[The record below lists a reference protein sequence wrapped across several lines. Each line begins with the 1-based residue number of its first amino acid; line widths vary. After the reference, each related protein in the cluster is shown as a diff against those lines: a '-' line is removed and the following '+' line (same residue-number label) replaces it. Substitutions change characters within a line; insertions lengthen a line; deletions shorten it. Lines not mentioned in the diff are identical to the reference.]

1 MQRTFGDDDAAEK
14 SKSGENDGLP
24 GYRIYAI
31 LLQAMKRKTTDAVE
45 ILKRRAA
52 KDPKLRELYEE
63 EKINLQAA
71 LAVRQAREA
80 AGLTQGQLAEKIGTT
95 QSVISRLE
103 DAEYEGH
110 TLKMLERIAE
120 ALDQRVVIHL
130 EAKGKKAA

>member
-1 MQRTFGDDDAAEK
+1 MR
-14 SKSGENDGLP
+14 
-24 GYRIYAI
+24 
-31 LLQAMKRKTTDAVE
+31 RKGANAVE

-52 KDPKLRELYEE
+52 KDQKLQELYEE

-71 LAVRQAREA
+71 SAIRQAREA

-103 DAEYEGH
+103 DADYEGH

-120 ALDQRVVIHL
+120 VLDQRVVIHL
-130 EAKGKKAA
+130 EPAASQR